1 MHRRSFLQAR
11 GDRRPSRPCGR
22 ARDPLPLP
30 DFEAIVR
37 VFLNAKPC
45 VRPSAEEIARAAGW
59 SARELRRS
67 YERIDRILGSVGVG
81 NGNAIRRM
89 LTWSCLRYA
98 ADLITGGTKVTAASR
113 LAGFHHNGSFARQFK
128 MYFGCDPSD
137 SAPQEHQ
144 PLPAARGGQAAD
156 EYPHQFPGRVGR
168 STPDSARAIVQPRP
182 SSSPSAWRSPRADR
196 GRCGRH

>member
-1 MHRRSFLQAR
+1 VTILQAEHLTPWLPGRILPSLMHRRSFLQAR

-81 NGNAIRRM
+81 NGNAIRRWPGS
-89 LTWSCLRYA
+89 T
-98 ADLITGGTKVTAASR
+98 TTVASPDNSR
-113 LAGFHHNGSFARQFK
+113 CILGAIRQT
-128 MYFGCDPSD
+128 
-137 SAPQEHQ
+137 
-144 PLPAARGGQAAD
+144 R
-156 EYPHQFPGRVGR
+156 RRR
-168 STPDSARAIVQPRP
+168 STSVSQ
-182 SSSPSAWRSPRADR
+182 
-196 GRCGRH
+196 RHEEAKRLTSTPINSRV